1 MENILTVHNSSI
13 LHAVEP
19 KSGRTLLRIAV
30 EQDNGSAPLNC
41 SLHQLCST
49 VFPQCQ
55 DLDMGQHEAKNNT
68 VTIKLSDSCTLH
80 SDLLMTLASIT
91 SGAASKFDATDAD
104 IVSIGNESTSS
115 NGSVECHPQY
125 TQVCGLCVP
134 RCNQYQ
140 AYLQS
145 NGQQNLNEVA
155 LIAASCTCV
164 LGGVIFIALSI
175 TRRKEM

>member
-1 MENILTVHNSSI
+1 MLHNSSI

-19 KSGRTLLRIAV
+19 KSGRTMLRIAV

-41 SLHQLCST
+41 SLHRLCST
-49 VFPQCQ
+49 VFPQCPE
-55 DLDMGQHEAKNNT
+55 LDMGQHEAKNNT

-80 SDLLMTLASIT
+80 SGLLMTLASIT
-91 SGAASKFDATDAD
+91 SGAASMSDATDVD

-115 NGSVECHPQY
+115 NGSVECHAQY

-134 RCNQYQ
+134 RCDRYHV
-140 AYLQS
+140 YLQS
-145 NGQQNLNEVA
+145 NGQQNLDEVA

-175 TRRKEM
+175 ARRKEM

>member
-1 MENILTVHNSSI
+1 MLHNSSI
-13 LHAVEP
+13 LHVVEP
-19 KSGRTLLRIAV
+19 KSGRTMLRIAV

-41 SLHQLCST
+41 SLHRLCST

-55 DLDMGQHEAKNNT
+55 DLDMGQHDAANNT

-91 SGAASKFDATDAD
+91 SGAASMSDATDAD
-104 IVSIGNESTSS
+104 VVSIGNESTSS

-134 RCNQYQ
+134 RCDRYHMDLRTNSERN
-140 AYLQS
+140 A
-145 NGQQNLNEVA
+145 EDIA
-155 LIAASCTCV
+155 IAAASANGI
-164 LGGVIFIALSI
+164 LGGMVFIALSI
-175 TRRKEM
+175 ARRKEM